1 MENHFFV
8 KSRPKRNMKTSS
20 EKPTKISARFNRLTT
35 NNKGGLNKK
44 EICDIFSM
52 MNPIYSPN
60 DSESRKTRV
69 RSYFYERRC

>member
-35 NNKGGLNKK
+35 NN
-44 EICDIFSM
+44 
-52 MNPIYSPN
+52 
-60 DSESRKTRV
+60 
-69 RSYFYERRC
+69 